1 MKPTTFVVV
10 GLRLPSSSQRLV
22 KRNVNGLAQTCN
34 NYKPP
39 RRVMK
44 EPIPETT
51 QEAEPS
57 PYVWW
62 SSFEGARPDR
72 LCRRSAFSVY
82 SEACL

>member
-44 EPIPETT
+44 RAHPGNNTRGGT
-51 QEAEPS
+51 
-57 PYVWW
+57 
-62 SSFEGARPDR
+62 
-72 LCRRSAFSVY
+72 FSICVVVKF
-82 SEACL
+82 